1 MALERIQR
9 QVIWYRIPMDIS
21 MSLTVECTA
30 TVALPYLF
38 CFCLFR
44 RLDKFRDGEEE
55 EGAVRWV
62 GFYANCSALSM

>member
-1 MALERIQR
+1 
-9 QVIWYRIPMDIS
+9 MDIS